1 MKMRDEFMN
10 TQSSQNH
17 KTATTEG
24 SNPEVQIN
32 GKEKKEPMTNATT
45 TKGVTTLKQ
54 LQKECRKID
63 LNQVRFKK
71 GYEPLRWEFEEIFD
85 PNAPLT
91 KKEFN
96 YDAKV
101 RIPHIKFGS
110 GRKRWFGG
118 FRFDVFTSDPS
129 KKWELRRRESL
140 PEVFIQ
146 DLSRSLKPY
155 DLNVVRFQGGA
166 HGRYRCSIHNNFTDT
181 QILYL
186 ESTDEIV
193 GVLYA
198 LDNDYL
204 NEWLRQTI
212 DPNIPN
218 NWDYLH
224 ADKEFEVII
233 ETTTYEKVKVIGRTY
248 NECVT
253 KMKQNDPELDLTLRE
268 LSDRDRF
275 SGVKRTSRG
284 EGEEGIPSYSYE
296 EWVSSLQVKEVA

>member
-1 MKMRDEFMN
+1 MN
-10 TQSSQNH
+10 KEVIKKPT
-17 KTATTEG
+17 TATTEG
-24 SNPEVQIN
+24 SNPEVLTN

-63 LNQVRFKK
+63 LTQVRFKK
-71 GYEPLRWEFEEIFD
+71 GYKSYRWSGEENFD

-91 KKEFN
+91 ENDFN
-96 YDAKV
+96 YRTKDSV
-101 RIPHIKFGS
+101 RLDLHIKFGTGS
-110 GRKRWFGG
+110 SSYDFPHRDF
-118 FRFDVFTSDPS
+118 FDHPS
-129 KKWELRRRESL
+129 KKWELPDREN
-140 PEVFIQ
+140 
-146 DLSRSLKPY
+146 RSHPFRTS
-155 DLNVVRFQGGA
+155 NPVVVKFQGGN
-166 HGRYRCSIHNNFTDT
+166 HGKSRYRVHNDFTDT

-218 NWDYLH
+218 NWDDLH
-224 ADKEFEVII
+224 TDKEFEVLI
-233 ETTTYEKVKVIGRTY
+233 TTTTFSREKVKVIGRTY
-248 NECVT
+248 DECVE
-253 KMKQNDPELDLTLRE
+253 KMKQNDPELNKGE
-268 LSDRDRF
+268 WV
-275 SGVKRTSRG
+275 SGMKHTGEG

-296 EWVSSLQVKEVA
+296 DWVSSLQVKEVA